1 MNGLN
6 NKLKEKKTE
15 NNSIIS
21 PFKFIIPYEY
31 EWVR

>member
-15 NNSIIS
+15 NNP

-31 EWVR
+31 EWA